1 MTFQKLF
8 FCIIFFLATSLS
20 FAQEEDI
27 FGISKK
33 AKTPKSESSL
43 GNVTR
48 NILEMFNMEFS
59 TGAAF
64 HQIRLPFYTTVP
76 TLYPVYQIGDL
87 ANPMQFTAEEPLNLK
102 GNAFAMPINIGLR
115 FNIFN
120 ILTVGFNIGQEYGR
134 VGELKGI
141 NQLFLFDGT
150 VYQANKFFFSGGLI
164 VWDSQ
169 KRASFLSWRYR
180 NFSSSNFYMQS
191 ELKQRI
197 RQNYPWRFVLEGD
210 YGFLFVSQ
218 TFDKRVAV
226 SEAPFL
232 GFGVRLERDFSE
244 YAKFFI
250 KSSLEQREFTFA
262 ASDYSE
268 KLNFG
273 QNFLG
278 IQAGLSFVLPGTKRC
293 PIAGCGVVMKHA
305 HNGIEYRGSSIFK
318 LQNRKIGQW
327 R

>member
-1 MTFQKLF
+1 MNFQKLF
-8 FCIIFFLATSLS
+8 FWIIFLS
-20 FAQEEDI
+20 MPGISFGQEEDI

-48 NILEMFNMEFS
+48 NIIEMFSVEFS

-64 HQIRLPFYTTVP
+64 HQIRMPFYSTAP
-76 TLYPVYQIGDL
+76 SLYPLYQVGDL
-87 ANPMQFTAEEPLNLK
+87 TNPLQLTVDNPLNLK
-102 GNAFAMPINIGLR
+102 GNEFALPINLGLR
-115 FNIFN
+115 LNFFKIFTTAFNF
-120 ILTVGFNIGQEYGR
+120 GQEYGR
-134 VGELKGI
+134 IGELKDT
-141 NQLFLFDGT
+141 NQLFLFEGT
-150 VYQANKFFFSGGLI
+150 AYQANKLLFSGGLI
-164 VWDSQ
+164 VWDAQ
-169 KRASFLSWRYR
+169 KRAKFLSWRYR
-180 NFSSSNFYMQS
+180 KFSSSNFYMQS

-197 RQNYPWRFVLEGD
+197 RQNYPWRFILEGD
-210 YGFLFVSQ
+210 YGILLLSQ
-218 TFDKRVAV
+218 AFDKRVKV
-226 SEAPFL
+226 SETPFL
-232 GFGVRLERDFSE
+232 GFGFRLERDFSE

-250 KSSLEQREFTFA
+250 KSSVEQREFTFA
-262 ASDYSE
+262 ASDNSE

-273 QNFLG
+273 QNFFG
-278 IQAGLSFVLPGTKRC
+278 IQTGFSFVLPGTKRC